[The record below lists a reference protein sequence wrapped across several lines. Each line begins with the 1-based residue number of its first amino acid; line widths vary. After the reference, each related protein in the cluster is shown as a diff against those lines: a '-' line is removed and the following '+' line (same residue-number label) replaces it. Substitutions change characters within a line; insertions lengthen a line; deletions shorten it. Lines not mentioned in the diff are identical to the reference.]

1 MSEQEINLNEAVLR
15 ARLHEEVDKSV
26 SFQIELNKLAQQ
38 YNLLQEENEKLKKDN
53 AELEEKLEEA
63 SENETDRT
71 DKKKNTKA

>member
-26 SFQIELNKLAQQ
+26 SFQIELNKLAQK

-53 AELEEKLEEA
+53 AELEEKLEES
-63 SENETDRT
+63 SEKPAE
-71 DKKKNTKA
+71 

>member
-1 MSEQEINLNEAVLR
+1 MSEQEININEAVLR

-26 SFQIELNKLAQQ
+26 GFQIELNKLAQQ

-63 SENETDRT
+63 SVNEADRT